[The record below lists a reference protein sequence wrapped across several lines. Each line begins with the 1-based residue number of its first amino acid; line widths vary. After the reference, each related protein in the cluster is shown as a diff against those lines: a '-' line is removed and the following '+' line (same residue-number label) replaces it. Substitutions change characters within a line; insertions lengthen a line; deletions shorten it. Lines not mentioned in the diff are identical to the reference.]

1 MMKDRIPKLLNDV
14 ITGNTYDIDV
24 ITKKLKIPWL
34 KLDMQFDRP
43 SADELASV
51 SSSTDWREK
60 WQLPDSKN
68 RSYQVAGWNGDVMFG
83 PTDWDAFLEL
93 CEKEFGAHDSD
104 EDSRCKYL
112 RNRIDFGWLVNDDNY
127 VKKQVKKYIPNDADI
142 NLVNS
147 YCLPSNGYVFPHRDY
162 ALDDMGLA
170 KIYVAL
176 KWPKDNVFGMYGCGN
191 IPIQEGDVFLI
202 NNYTLPHWVHNGS
215 DGERLVIDI
224 SANLHSPIIK
234 EKIIDAFKNTF
245 TR

>member
-68 RSYQVAGWNGDVMFG
+68 RSYQVAGWNGEVMFG

-127 VKKQVKKYIPNDADI
+127 VKKQVKKYIPDDADI